1 MLVAE
6 AGIQDVD
13 CCEVLYG
20 HGILWAAAALIHV
33 LRQRNRYEIGDFS
46 KAILLAPEGQM
57 GRVPAAAPAKG
68 APAPRD
74 EIQEAVDKFVES
86 ASKSERIISEVWPA
100 SLFLMYEL
108 IRSATMS
115 TL

>member
-1 MLVAE
+1 
-6 AGIQDVD
+6 
-13 CCEVLYG
+13 
-20 HGILWAAAALIHV
+20 
-33 LRQRNRYEIGDFS
+33 
-46 KAILLAPEGQM
+46 M

-108 IRSATMS
+108 IRSATMP